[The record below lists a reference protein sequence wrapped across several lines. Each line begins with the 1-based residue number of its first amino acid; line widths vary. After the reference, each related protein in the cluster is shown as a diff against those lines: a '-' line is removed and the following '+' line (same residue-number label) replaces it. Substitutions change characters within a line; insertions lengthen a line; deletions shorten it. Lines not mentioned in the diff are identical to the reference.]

1 MTLQPL
7 VPKVGEH
14 NMRRVSEVERIGK
27 VRGVEKIEKMRE
39 VKKAIGEIR

>member
-14 NMRRVSEVERIGK
+14 NMARISKVEKLGK
-27 VRGVEKIEKMRE
+27 VRGVEKIEKGRE
-39 VKKAIGEIR
+39 VEKDIGEIR